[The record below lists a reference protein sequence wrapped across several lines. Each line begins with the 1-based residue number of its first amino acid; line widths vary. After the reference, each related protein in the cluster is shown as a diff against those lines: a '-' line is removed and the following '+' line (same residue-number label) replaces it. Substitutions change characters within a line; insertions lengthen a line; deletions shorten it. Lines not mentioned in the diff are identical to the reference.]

1 MADLNALAPNYR
13 RARERWPDAPTLSR
27 CHESLVACFAGNAHG
42 QVEQVK
48 AFIESV
54 CLTILGEFHEP
65 MPSATPS
72 TTDLLVAALK
82 PLGLQNTKGASK
94 LDKVLSGFNR
104 LADALTDMRN
114 DHGPVAHGKDGF
126 LDALA
131 TDHARTFVH
140 TGDMILSVLLNALEG
155 KEPDLTFTREPYE
168 RFTHLNERID
178 QAVSVDA
185 YVDADMVVIAVGTGP
200 REEAIEIRVEPSR
213 LLYSID
219 RAAYIEVLKTADG
232 VVEEEEEDEEEEEE
246 EDDETVAGSEEIG
259 DSRFA
264 KTTESA
270 PSVVV
275 RDYVGRLAVLR
286 PALRAFLTAESWKNP
301 QDAAEFSDLTE
312 SILATMDQNMGLDWK
327 QREVLQARLRVACR
341 RVLMR
346 FGSEIKKAE
355 EVAEKLVTWARIQV
369 PDDLGA
375 SQKQEMA

>member
-1 MADLNALAPNYR
+1 MADLDLLAPNYR
-13 RARERWPDAPTLSR
+13 RASERWPDAPTLSR

-42 QVEQVK
+42 QVEHVK

-114 DHGPVAHGKDGF
+114 EHGPVAHGKDGF

-155 KEPDLTFTREPYE
+155 KEPDLTVTREPYE
-168 RFTHLNERID
+168 RFPHLNERID
-178 QAVSVDA
+178 QAVGIEAHVD
-185 YVDADMVVIAVGTGP
+185 DDLDRPMVVIAVGTGP
-200 REEAIEIRVEPSR
+200 RDEAIEIRVEPSR

-219 RAAYIEVLKTADG
+219 RAAYIEVLKTADALAG
-232 VVEEEEEDEEEEEE
+232 EEEEEEDEE
-246 EDDETVAGSEEIG
+246 DDELATIPEELTEPELIGTVQ
-259 DSRFA
+259 
-264 KTTESA
+264 SA
-270 PSVVV
+270 PSLVVH
-275 RDYVGRLAVLR
+275 DYSGRLAVLR
-286 PALRAFLTAESWKNP
+286 TALRAFLTGEAWKSP
-301 QDAAEFSDLTE
+301 EDAAESADLTE
-312 SILATMDQNMGLDWK
+312 SLLATMDQNMGLDWK
-327 QREVLQARLRVACR
+327 QREVLQARLKVACR

-346 FGSEIKKAE
+346 FGSEAKKAE
-355 EVAEKLVTWARIQV
+355 EVAEKLLTWARIQV
-369 PDDLGA
+369 PDELGA
-375 SQKQEMA
+375 KQETT